1 MAIKFS
7 GTGQNCTCGRVNQYA
22 IASSHAGILAI
33 GDFVTLTGT
42 SDATTGVATVD
53 IGVAGSP
60 LLGQIAGFVP
70 DFSTE
75 NFTDAGGLAASTAGT
90 ALVLDDPRAEYI
102 ADVSNGP
109 LVVANV
115 GLNVNLLAT
124 VATQSGGLTISNM
137 NVNATGVATT
147 NTLNFQVLALLPD
160 DAGVLGN
167 RALVRLNST
176 QMITGAA
183 GV

>member
-1 MAIKFS
+1 MAIKLS
-7 GTGQNCTCGRVNQYA
+7 GSGINEPRGRVNSYGVA
-22 IASSHAGILAI
+22 AGHAGKLAI
-33 GDFVTLTGT
+33 GDFVALTGT
-42 SDATTGVATVD
+42 ANATTGVAEVD

-90 ALVLDDPRAEYI
+90 AFVLDDPRAEYI

-109 LVVANV
+109 LLVADV

-137 NVNATGVATT
+137 NVNATGKATT
-147 NTLNFQVLALLPD
+147 NTLNFQVIALLPD

>member
-1 MAIKFS
+1 MAIKLS
-7 GTGQNCTCGRVNQYA
+7 GSGINEPRGRVNSYGVA
-22 IASSHAGILAI
+22 AGHAGKLAI
-33 GDFVTLTGT
+33 GDFVALTGT
-42 SDATTGVATVD
+42 ANATTGVAEVD

-137 NVNATGVATT
+137 TVNATGVANT
-147 NTLNFQVLALLPD
+147 NSLNFQVLALLED
-160 DAGVLGN
+160 DDGVLGN

>member
-1 MAIKFS
+1 MAIKLS
-7 GTGQNCTCGRVNQYA
+7 GSGINEPRGRVNSYGVA
-22 IASSHAGILAI
+22 AGHAGKLAI
-33 GDFVTLTGT
+33 GDFVALTGT
-42 SDATTGVATVD
+42 ANATTGVAEVD

-102 ADVSNGP
+102 ADVTNGP

-115 GLNVNLLAT
+115 GLNACQAHVFHLNGKFIRLA
-124 VATQSGGLTISNM
+124 
-137 NVNATGVATT
+137 
-147 NTLNFQVLALLPD
+147 
-160 DAGVLGN
+160 
-167 RALVRLNST
+167 R
-176 QMITGAA
+176 
-183 GV
+183 

>member
-1 MAIKFS
+1 MAIKLS
-7 GTGQNCTCGRVNQYA
+7 GSGINEPRGRVNSYGVA
-22 IASSHAGILAI
+22 AGHAGKLAI
-33 GDFVTLTGT
+33 GDFVALTGT
-42 SDATTGVATVD
+42 ANATTGVAEVD

-75 NFTDAGGLAASTAGT
+75 NFTDAGGLPAGTAGT

-109 LVVANV
+109 LLVAHV

-137 NVNATGVATT
+137 TVNATGVANT
-147 NTLNFQVLALLPD
+147 NSLNFQVLALLPD

>member
-1 MAIKFS
+1 MAIKFA
-7 GTGQNCTCGRVNQYA
+7 GTGQNCTYGRLNQYP

-33 GDFVTLTGT
+33 GDFVALTGT
-42 SDATTGVATVD
+42 SDATTGQATVD

-70 DFSTE
+70 DYSSE
-75 NFTDAGGLAASTAGT
+75 NFTDAGGLAAGVAGI
-90 ALVLDDPRAEYI
+90 AYVLDDPRAEYI

-109 LVVANV
+109 LTAADV

-124 VATQSGGLTISNM
+124 VATKSGGLTISNM
-137 NVNATGVATT
+137 NVNATGKATT
-147 NTLNFQVLALLPD
+147 STLNFQVLALLPD

-176 QMITGAA
+176 YSIAGATG
-183 GV
+183 V

>member
-1 MAIKFS
+1 MAIKLS
-7 GTGQNCTCGRVNQYA
+7 GSGINEPRGRVNSYGVA
-22 IASSHAGILAI
+22 AGHAGKLAI
-33 GDFVTLTGT
+33 GDFVALTGT
-42 SDATTGVATVD
+42 ANATTGVAEVD

-90 ALVLDDPRAEYI
+90 AFVLDDPRAEYI

-109 LVVANV
+109 LLVADV

-137 NVNATGVATT
+137 NVNATGKATT

>member
-1 MAIKFS
+1 MAIKLS
-7 GTGQNCTCGRVNQYA
+7 GSGINEPRGRLNSYGVA
-22 IASSHAGILAI
+22 AGHAGKLAI
-33 GDFVTLTGT
+33 GDFVALTGT
-42 SDATTGVATVD
+42 ANATTGVAEVD

-109 LVVANV
+109 LVVADV

-137 NVNATGVATT
+137 NVNATGKAVT

-160 DAGVLGN
+160 D
-167 RALVRLNST
+167 ALVRLNST

>member
-1 MAIKFS
+1 MAIKLS
-7 GTGQNCTCGRVNQYA
+7 GSGLNGVYGRLNQHP

-42 SDATTGVATVD
+42 SDATTGQSTVD

-70 DFSTE
+70 DYSSE
-75 NFTDAGGLAASTAGT
+75 NFTDAGGLAASTAGI
-90 ALVLDDPRAEYI
+90 AYILDDPRAEYI

-109 LVVANV
+109 LAAADV

-124 VATQSGGLTISNM
+124 VATKSGGLTISNM
-137 NVNATGVATT
+137 NVNATGKNTT
-147 NTLNFQVLALLPD
+147 SSLNFQVLALLPD

-176 QMITGAA
+176 YSIAGATG
-183 GV
+183 V

>member
-1 MAIKFS
+1 MAIKLS
-7 GTGQNCTCGRVNQYA
+7 GSGINEPRGRVNSYGVA
-22 IASSHAGILAI
+22 AGHAGKLAI
-33 GDFVTLTGT
+33 GDFVALTGT
-42 SDATTGVATVD
+42 ANAPTGVAEVD

-109 LVVANV
+109 LLVADV

-137 NVNATGVATT
+137 NVNATGKAVT

>member
-1 MAIKFS
+1 MAIKLS
-7 GTGQNCTCGRVNQYA
+7 GSGINEPRGRVNSYGVA
-22 IASSHAGILAI
+22 AGHAGKLAI
-33 GDFVTLTGT
+33 GDFVALTGT
-42 SDATTGVATVD
+42 ANATTGVAEVD

-90 ALVLDDPRAEYI
+90 AFVLDDPRAEYI

-109 LVVANV
+109 LLVADV

-147 NTLNFQVLALLPD
+147 NTLNFQVLALLED
-160 DAGVLGN
+160 DDGVLGN

>member
-1 MAIKFS
+1 MAIKLS
-7 GTGQNCTCGRVNQYA
+7 GTGLSDLKGRLNRYG
-22 IASSHAGILAI
+22 IASSHAGRLAI
-33 GDFVTLTGT
+33 GDFVALTGT
-42 SDATTGVATVD
+42 SDTTTGEGQID
-53 IGVAGSP
+53 IGVAGAL

-75 NFTDAGGLAASTAGT
+75 NFTDAGGLAAGVAGY
-90 ALVLDDPRAEYI
+90 AYVYDDPRGEYI

-109 LVVANV
+109 LVAADV

-137 NVNATGVATT
+137 SVNATGKATT
-147 NTLNFQVLALLPD
+147 STLNFQVLQLLPD

-176 QMITGAA
+176 YSIAGATG
-183 GV
+183 V

>member
-1 MAIKFS
+1 MAIKLS
-7 GTGQNCTCGRVNQYA
+7 GSGINEPRGRVNSYGVA
-22 IASSHAGILAI
+22 AGHAGILAI
-33 GDFVTLTGT
+33 GDFVALTGT
-42 SDATTGVATVD
+42 ANATTGVAEVD

-60 LLGQIAGFVP
+60 LLGQIAGFTP

-75 NFTDAGGLAASTAGT
+75 NFTDAGGLPAGTAGT

-102 ADVSNGP
+102 ADVTNGP

-137 NVNATGVATT
+137 SVNATGVATT

>member
-1 MAIKFS
+1 MAIKLS
-7 GTGQNCTCGRVNQYA
+7 GSGINEPRGRVNSYGVA
-22 IASSHAGILAI
+22 AGHAGILAI

-42 SDATTGVATVD
+42 ANATTGVAEVD

-60 LLGQIAGFVP
+60 LLGQIAGFIP

-75 NFTDAGGLAASTAGT
+75 NFTDAGGLPASTAGT

-109 LVVANV
+109 LLVADV

-124 VATQSGGLTISNM
+124 VATKSGGLTISNM
-137 NVNATGVATT
+137 NVNATGKAVT

>member
-1 MAIKFS
+1 MAIKLS
-7 GTGQNCTCGRVNQYA
+7 GTGLSDLQGKLNPYP
-22 IASSHAGILAI
+22 IAAAHAGILAI

-42 SDATTGVATVD
+42 SDATTGLATVD

-60 LLGQIAGFVP
+60 LLGQIAGFAP
-70 DFSTE
+70 DFTTE
-75 NFTDAGGLAASTAGT
+75 NFTDAGGLAASTAGI
-90 ALVLDDPRAEYI
+90 ALVYDNPRGEYI

-109 LVVANV
+109 LAAVDV

-124 VATQSGGLTISNM
+124 VATKSGGLTISNM
-137 NVNATGVATT
+137 NVNATGKATT
-147 NTLNFQVLALLPD
+147 SSLNFQVLALLPD

-176 QMITGAA
+176 YSIAGATG
-183 GV
+183 V

>member
-1 MAIKFS
+1 MAIKLS
-7 GTGQNCTCGRVNQYA
+7 GSGINEPRGRVNSYGVA
-22 IASSHAGILAI
+22 AGHAGKLAI
-33 GDFVTLTGT
+33 GDFVALTGT
-42 SDATTGVATVD
+42 ANATTGVAEVD

-90 ALVLDDPRAEYI
+90 AFVLDDPRAEYI

-137 NVNATGVATT
+137 TVNATGVANT
-147 NTLNFQVLALLPD
+147 NSLNFQVLALLPD

>member
-7 GTGQNCTCGRVNQYA
+7 GTGFQDPRGHLNSYSV
-22 IASSHAGILAI
+22 ASSHAGILAV
-33 GDFVTLTGT
+33 GDFVALTGT
-42 SDATTGVATVD
+42 ADATTGMAQVD

-60 LLGQIAGFVP
+60 LIGQIAGFQP
-70 DFSTE
+70 DFSSE
-75 NFTDAGGLAASTAGT
+75 NFTDAGGLAAGVAGI
-90 ALVLDDPRAEYI
+90 VFVNDDPRGQYI

-109 LVVANV
+109 LAAADV

-124 VATQSGGLTISNM
+124 VATKSGGLSISNM
-137 NVNATGVATT
+137 SVNATGKATT
-147 NTLNFQVLALLPD
+147 ATLNFNVLGLLPD

-167 RALVRLNST
+167 RALVELNST
-176 QMITGAA
+176 VSIAGAA